1 MVVRVARV
9 GAHQG
14 MGQRATIDVA
24 ETIDVLVCKNAGF
37 VPEPVPLDGI
47 GLEERGG
54 EDWVSQRI
62 LLSV

>member
-1 MVVRVARV
+1 
-9 GAHQG
+9 